1 MEKRNLS
8 AAYKFYTGKE
18 LMDAHSALADT
29 RATMAVFIGQIAK
42 YDQKTLFNLKGEV
55 LGIIEN
61 DMHALHLVLNKNMV
75 DLAGRM
81 ILNDEGKEVFNFG
94 KHKGKLVTEVL
105 QKEPSFYDWMMKGDF
120 PLDTKKK
127 ITQLRLSSFNK

>member
-1 MEKRNLS
+1 
-8 AAYKFYTGKE
+8 
-18 LMDAHSALADT
+18 
-29 RATMAVFIGQIAK
+29 
-42 YDQKTLFNLKGEV
+42 
-55 LGIIEN
+55 
-61 DMHALHLVLNKNMV
+61 MV

-105 QKEPSFYDWMMKGDF
+105 QRTIVYDWMMKGDF

-127 ITQLRLSSFNK
+127 